1 MHGARADADLL
12 KNLKKNQGFPE
23 EHEAFTKFCFQFCSP
38 KCLTAGRKAT
48 NNWADI
54 AKWVRRL
61 KWQFIWRE

>member
-54 AKWVRRL
+54 AK
-61 KWQFIWRE
+61 